1 MTDDLEYAGYRQ
13 WKQWDDAQFFQC
25 GARNRAYF
33 DREFSN
39 YAFGGLRVLEVGFG
53 NGELL
58 AWLSER
64 GAILYGAETSEA
76 LVEAA
81 KRHGVRII
89 DPATEAERFDF
100 IILMDVFEHMSVADL
115 RAALAWYRDHLARS
129 GRLLARFPNGQS
141 PFSPAYQFGDITHK
155 TQLSAGSLA
164 QLAAEARLRL
174 TLSRRPAPA
183 YHGGVARRLS
193 GSLRYALQGVV
204 ETAVQ
209 KLYAFDCVV
218 SPNVFVELVHEP

>member
-13 WKQWDDAQFFQC
+13 WKQWDEAHFFQC
-25 GARNRAYF
+25 GARNKAYF
-33 DREFSN
+33 DREFSH
-39 YAFGGLRVLEVGFG
+39 YAFDGLKVLEVGFG

-64 GAILYGAETSEA
+64 GAFLYGAEASEA

-81 KRHGVRII
+81 RRRGVRII
-89 DPATEAERFDF
+89 DPLAEAGRFDF
-100 IILMDVFEHMSVADL
+100 IILMDVFEHMSVAEL
-115 RAALAWYRDHLARS
+115 RTALVWYRDHLAEA

-155 TQLSAGSLA
+155 TQLSADSLA
-164 QLAAEARLRL
+164 QLATEAKLRL
-174 TLSRRPAPA
+174 TLARRPAPA
-183 YHGGVARRLS
+183 YHGSVARRLS
-193 GSLRYALQGVV
+193 GSLRYALQGIM
-204 ETAVQ
+204 EITIR